1 MQLFTLQS
9 DEAYYY
15 GFVFFRQ
22 TKDKSI
28 RRGYFQKVWNMHTEI
43 DEIMVLALVFIII
56 STEET
61 GYLPVIILDFPW
73 PQHWAFWPQKSS
85 IFIPLLSSCLISINK
100 DSADTHLE
108 KKLNRQLSEHCQN
121 LGN

>member
-85 IFIPLLSSCLISINK
+85 IFYPIIVKLSYFYKQRFCWHSFRK
-100 DSADTHLE
+100 KTKSAAQ
-108 KKLNRQLSEHCQN
+108 RALSEF
-121 LGN
+121 G